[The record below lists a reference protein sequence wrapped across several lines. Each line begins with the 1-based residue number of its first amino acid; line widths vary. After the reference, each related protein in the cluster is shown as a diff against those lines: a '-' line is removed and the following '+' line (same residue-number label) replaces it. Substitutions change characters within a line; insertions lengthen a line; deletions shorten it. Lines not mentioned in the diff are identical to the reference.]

1 MATAG
6 NTAQIPVIPGS
17 PAVPVEL
24 ARFFARTERAAAL
37 TVRAT
42 IYFALILVPLLIISP
57 DAMFGYADVPK
68 IATVRVLAA
77 VIAIAWLA
85 HAAAG
90 SVISGRGLEVP
101 ALFRGA
107 RWITFS
113 AAAFLLIA
121 LISSAVSVSQ
131 ATAFRGA
138 YPGFDSTDLYSLGS
152 YALIGMAAARFL
164 RSRRD
169 MELALWSL
177 ALAGG
182 LASIYG
188 IAQFA
193 GIDPFHFDRFEVNEV
208 RTPLTFG
215 NPGFAGSFLV
225 ISLFASVGLFFL
237 QARPFSRPGML
248 AFAAIMLQVV
258 ALGTAASRGSWVGAG
273 FGALIFAVVMLMS
286 YRRSG
291 TATPWR
297 HVAMLG
303 IPAVLALVTGFMLVA
318 GGSESNGAGERLQS
332 FNGGVLESGLNGR
345 QATWTAT
352 LEMLEERPWVQGEPS
367 NTALRHIFGY
377 GPDSYRYA
385 YQLVAPD
392 EHVDRFVPHAHNS
405 FMNVATEM
413 GVAGLI
419 AWTAL
424 TFAVVVTGV
433 STAWDRK
440 TSPWTRAMAASLT
453 AAFVAHGVD
462 QLANVPR
469 AADSLAMWVLVFMVG
484 ALAVMSR
491 SGRLKTAGTP
501 VAISG
506 ADQTKRENPSV
517 AALAA
522 PVVAVIVIAV
532 IASVTILGNAG
543 HLLADRAAANLQ
555 ADMFRGALVSDLLET
570 ADRASKLTGDV
581 AYYHTLEAMAL
592 DTASQ
597 VTAANQPL
605 SRQLAAR
612 SLDALEAATTAAPLS
627 PSENLSYA
635 RALLTAGMVPAAVES
650 YERAVALS
658 PRFWVARLELASA
671 YAEVG
676 RLEDGLFELNTAE
689 ALISR
694 QADVTRFD
702 HVNLERFAAVRAAL
716 GVERS

>member
-6 NTAQIPVIPGS
+6 NTAQTTALTGS
-17 PAVPVEL
+17 PTVPVEL
-24 ARFFARTERAAAL
+24 ARLFAKSERAAAL

-42 IYFALILVPLLIISP
+42 IYFALFFVPLLITSP
-57 DAMFGYADVPK
+57 DAMFGYSDVPK
-68 IATVRVLAA
+68 VAAVRVLAA
-77 VIAIAWLA
+77 VIVIAWLA

-90 SVISGRGLEVP
+90 SVMSGRALEVP
-101 ALFRGA
+101 APFRGA

-131 ATAFRGA
+131 ASAFRGT

-152 YALIGMAAARFL
+152 YVLVGVAAARFL
-164 RSRRD
+164 RTRRD
-169 MELALWSL
+169 MHLALWSL

-237 QARPFSRPGML
+237 QARPFSRSGL
-248 AFAAIMLQVV
+248 LTFAMIMLQVV
-258 ALGTAASRGSWVGAG
+258 ALGTAASRGSWIGAG
-273 FGALIFAVVMLMS
+273 FGALIFALVMLMS

-291 TATPWR
+291 TRMPLG

-303 IPAVLALVTGFMLVA
+303 IPAVLALVAGLLLVA
-318 GGSESNGAGERLQS
+318 DGSESSSTGERLQS
-332 FNGGVLESGLNGR
+332 FNGGLLESGLNGR
-345 QATWTAT
+345 QATWSAT
-352 LEMLEERPWVQGEPS
+352 LELLEERPWVAGESS
-367 NTALRHIFGY
+367 NAALRHIFGY

-405 FMNVATEM
+405 FLYIATEM

-424 TFAVVVTGV
+424 TIAVVVTGV
-433 STAWDRK
+433 STAWARIP
-440 TSPWTRAMAASLT
+440 SPWTRVMAASLT
-453 AAFVAHGVD
+453 AAFVAHAVD

-491 SGRLKTAGTP
+491 SGRSNAVEIP
-501 VAISG
+501 VAIPG
-506 ADQTKRENPSV
+506 VDQTKRQNPSA

-532 IASVTILGNAG
+532 IAGVTILGNAG
-543 HLLADRAAANLQ
+543 HLMADRAAANLQ
-555 ADMFRGALVSDLLET
+555 ADMFRGALVSDLMET
-570 ADRASKLTGDV
+570 ADRASKLAGDV
-581 AYYHTLEAMAL
+581 AYYHTLEALAL

-597 VTAANQPL
+597 VTAINHPL
-605 SRQLAAR
+605 SRQLAAQ
-612 SLDALEAATTAAPLS
+612 SLDALEAAASAVPLS
-627 PSENLSYA
+627 PSENFSYA
-635 RALLTAGMVPAAVES
+635 RALLTAGVAAEAVER

-671 YAEVG
+671 YAAVG
-676 RLEDGLFELNTAE
+676 RLEDGMSELNTAE
-689 ALISR
+689 ALIAR
-694 QADVTRFD
+694 QADVTRHD
-702 HVNLERFAAVRAAL
+702 PVNQDSFAAVRAAL
-716 GVERS
+716 GVERP